1 MNTTQ
6 IKIWFWIAVTLAA
19 AALLGLVC
27 SVALKLMMWGLI
39 FSAFTMLAGIHAG
52 AVGVFYI
59 AELEVARLDAELYE
73 EAPTKKK

>member
-6 IKIWFWIAVTLAA
+6 IKVWFWVAVTLAA

-27 SVALKLMMWGLI
+27 SVILGFMLWGLI
-39 FSAFTMLAGIHAG
+39 FSAFTILAGIHVG

-59 AELEVARLDAELYE
+59 AEREVARLDAELYE